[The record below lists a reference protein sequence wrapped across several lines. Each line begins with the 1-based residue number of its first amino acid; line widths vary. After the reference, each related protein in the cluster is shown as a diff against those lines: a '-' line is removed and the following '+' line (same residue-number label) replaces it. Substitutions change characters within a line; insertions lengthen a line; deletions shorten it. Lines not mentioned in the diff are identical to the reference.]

1 VQGQKRQGGG
11 ISGVHRHKPLSQILF
26 GKRML
31 PYMLLAPALLVIGG
45 IILYPLGYS
54 LYLSLTNAHLLRFAQ
69 AEYVGLENYE
79 RYLTRPAFWRSLWV
93 TVLYTL
99 GTVVLSFSMGLVTAL
114 MLNVNFRFRDIARG
128 LIAIPWAT
136 PWLVVTLIWYV
147 MFNPQMG
154 PVNEFLKL
162 SGVIETGVPWLYQRS
177 TALLAII
184 LVTAWRLFP
193 AATLLIL
200 AGLQSISKELY
211 DAAKVDGAGRW
222 QQFRFITMP
231 SLRSVNLV
239 VVVLMIIWTFTLFTI
254 AFTLTAGGPGD
265 ATNVLSVFTY
275 QEAFMSNRIGR
286 ASALATLSVV
296 LSLVLVGIYFWLIN
310 REERGAR

>member
-1 VQGQKRQGGG
+1 
-11 ISGVHRHKPLSQILF
+11 
-26 GKRML
+26 
-31 PYMLLAPALLVIGG
+31 
-45 IILYPLGYS
+45 
-54 LYLSLTNAHLLRFAQ
+54 LYLSLTNANLLRFAS
-69 AEYVGLENYE
+69 AEYIGFENYQ
-79 RYLTRPAFWRSLWV
+79 RYLGRPAFWHSLWV
-93 TVLYTL
+93 TLLYTF
-99 GTVVLSFSMGLVTAL
+99 GTVAISFVMGLVTAL
-114 MLNVNFRFRDIARG
+114 MLNVDFRGRDIARG

-154 PVNEFLKL
+154 PINEFLKL
-162 SGVIETGVPWLYQRS
+162 FGVIDTGIPWLYQRS

-184 LVTAWRLFP
+184 VVTAWRLFP

-211 DAAKVDGAGRW
+211 DAAKVDGASRW

-231 SLRSVNLV
+231 NLRAVNMV
-239 VVVLMIIWTFTLFTI
+239 VVVLMTIWTFKLFTI

-265 ATNVLSVFTY
+265 ATNVLSVYTY

-296 LSLVLVGIYFWLIN
+296 ISLGLVAVYFWLLN
-310 REERGAR
+310 REEKGAH